1 MKIKYKDFVGELT
14 PEKYSESCTH
24 CCFRQDRDCI
34 PYSVWQCFVPYL
46 KNRKVKFWNYENS
59 TKQ

>member
-24 CCFRQDRDCI
+24 CCFRHHRDCI
-34 PYSVWQCFVPYL
+34 PYSVWQCFGTIFKESKSQVFE
-46 KNRKVKFWNYENS
+46 V
-59 TKQ
+59 

>member
-24 CCFRQDRDCI
+24 CCFRHHRDCI
-34 PYSVWQCFVPYL
+34 PYSVWQCFGTI
-46 KNRKVKFWNYENS
+46 F
-59 TKQ
+59 TKSESQVFEV